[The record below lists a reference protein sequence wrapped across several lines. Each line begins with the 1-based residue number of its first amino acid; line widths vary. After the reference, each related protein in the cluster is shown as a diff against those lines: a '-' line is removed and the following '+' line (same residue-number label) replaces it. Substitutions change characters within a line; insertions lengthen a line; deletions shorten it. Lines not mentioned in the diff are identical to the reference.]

1 MGVTLA
7 SVKYTIIAM
16 PVERILFYETGSG
29 RRPVIEALEELE
41 DGEQA
46 RVLEAIEAFTEEFP
60 LVRTVTIR
68 PLVGKL
74 WEMKIGRIRVLY
86 GVVAGVLCVVL
97 LFVKKSQ
104 KTPSGE
110 LELAVRRLEEMTEEL
125 KS

>member
-1 MGVTLA
+1 M
-7 SVKYTIIAM
+7 SVD
-16 PVERILFYETGSG
+16 RILFYETAAG

-60 LVRTVTIR
+60 LVRTVTIK

-74 WEMKIGRIRVLY
+74 WEMKVGRIRVLY
-86 GVVAGVLCVVL
+86 GVVAGVLCVVS

-104 KTPSGE
+104 KTPSGA